1 MNNLTD
7 LVRSLKAIASLI
19 TAISTAIQKFA
30 PEIDSGAKS
39 KRRAKK

>member
-7 LVRSLKAIASLI
+7 LVRSLKAIATEI
-19 TAISTAIQKFA
+19 VAISTAIQKFA
-30 PEIDSGAKS
+30 PDTGTK

>member
-1 MNNLTD
+1 MSNLTD
-7 LVRSLKAIASLI
+7 FVRSLKAIATQI

-30 PEIDSGAKS
+30 PEPDSDAKK

>member
-7 LVRSLKAIASLI
+7 LVRSLKAIATQI

-30 PEIDSGAKS
+30 PESDAKK

>member
-7 LVRSLKAIASLI
+7 LVRSLKAIATQI
-19 TAISTAIQKFA
+19 AAISTAIQKFA
-30 PEIDSGAKS
+30 PESDAKK